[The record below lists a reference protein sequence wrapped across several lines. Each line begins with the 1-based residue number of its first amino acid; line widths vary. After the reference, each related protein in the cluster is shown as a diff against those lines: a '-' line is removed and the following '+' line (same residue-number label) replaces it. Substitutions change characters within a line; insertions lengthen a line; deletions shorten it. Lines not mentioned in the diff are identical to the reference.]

1 MPKLIEVIEFLDDL
15 GTTMVYRFPP
25 DGECEIKWG
34 AQLTVRESQSAVFFR
49 DGKALDVF
57 GPGRHVLQTQNI
69 PILTK
74 AITSLGYGAESPFR
88 AEVYF
93 CNLKVFRNM
102 KWGTK
107 EPIVF
112 RDSQLQMVRLR
123 SHGIFSTRI
132 NDSQLFVNKIVG
144 TENLFTFDK
153 IEGYLRNIIV
163 SRLTDILGE
172 TLTSIFDLPRNYD
185 ELSIAAK
192 SRVTDDFDRN
202 GLELV
207 DFFITSI
214 TLPPETQAVI
224 DEKAGM
230 NAIGNM
236 NTYLQFKAAKA
247 MEKASEQPGGVAGAG
262 VGLGAGIGMGAAI
275 PQMLKESMKED
286 SNSKSGVPQEKVDAD
301 DPAVKIKKLKE
312 LLDIGAI
319 TQEEFETKKKS
330 LLEKI

>member
-15 GTTMVYRFPP
+15 GITMVYRFPP

-69 PILTK
+69 PLITK
-74 AITSLGYGAESPFR
+74 AITSLGYGSDSPFR

-93 CNLKVFRNM
+93 CNQKVFRNM

-132 NDSQLFVNKIVG
+132 NNPQLFVNKIVG
-144 TENLFTFDK
+144 TENLFTFDE

-163 SRLTDILGE
+163 SRLIDVFGE

-185 ELSIAAK
+185 ELSIAAR
-192 SRVTDDFDRN
+192 SRVTNDFDRN
-202 GLELV
+202 GLEVV

-214 TLPPETQAVI
+214 TLPPETQQII

-236 NTYLQFKAAKA
+236 NTYLQFKAAKS

-262 VGLGAGIGMGAAI
+262 IGLGAGIGMGAAI
-275 PQMLKESMKED
+275 PQMLKESMKEEITT
-286 SNSKSGVPQEKVDAD
+286 SQQEKTNIE
-301 DPAVKIKKLKE
+301 DPAIKIKKLKE
-312 LLDIGAI
+312 LLDI
-319 TQEEFETKKKS
+319 
-330 LLEKI
+330 

>member
-25 DGECEIKWG
+25 DGETEIKWG
-34 AQLTVRESQSAVFFR
+34 AQLTVRESQAAIFFR

-57 GPGRHVLQTQNI
+57 GPGRHVLKTQNI
-69 PILTK
+69 PLITK
-74 AITSLGYGAESPFR
+74 AITSLGYGTDSPFR
-88 AEVYF
+88 SEVYF

-123 SHGIFSTRI
+123 SYGIFSTRI
-132 NDSQLFVNKIVG
+132 KDPQLFVNKIVG
-144 TENLFTFDK
+144 TQNLFTFDE
-153 IEGYLRNIIV
+153 IEGYLRSMTV
-163 SRLTDILGE
+163 SRLIDVFGE
-172 TLTSIFDLPRNYD
+172 TITTIFDLPKNYD

-192 SRVTDDFDRN
+192 SRVIDDFNRN

-214 TLPPETQAVI
+214 TLPPETQQII

-247 MEKASEQPGGVAGAG
+247 IEEAAKQNGGAAGTG
-262 VGLGAGIGMGAAI
+262 VGLGAGVGMGMTI

-286 SNSKSGVPQEKVDAD
+286 QTQKSSEKQTEESPTA
-301 DPAVKIKKLKE
+301 KIKKLKE
-312 LLDIGAI
+312 LLDLGAI
-319 TQEEFETKKKS
+319 TKEEFETKKKS